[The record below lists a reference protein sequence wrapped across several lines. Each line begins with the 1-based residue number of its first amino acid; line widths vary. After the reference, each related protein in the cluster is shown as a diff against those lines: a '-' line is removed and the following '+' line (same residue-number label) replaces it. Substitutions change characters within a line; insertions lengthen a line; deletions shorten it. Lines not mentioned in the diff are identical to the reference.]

1 MEQKQSSDGG
11 SVCHQLPPLSA
22 KHPWFVAEN
31 LGADE
36 DSFRDQYFYTLHDP
50 LTKYQCQIPE
60 LLGRRIRGY
69 YHGWVILSDHLQN
82 VMWSLWNPVT
92 SKMIH
97 FPPLILNDGD
107 SESIR
112 ECCLSA
118 PPDDPSSVLLLTRS
132 NKPTFVFFRL
142 EGKRKKLRWIEMS
155 YASQLK
161 RLTSEDGDFIR
172 NLTCCNGKIYA
183 LNTEYS
189 FACFIIQLD
198 ILVKDKEV
206 LIKTL
211 LFGAYPTPS
220 WLRYDDVTYIMKGY
234 RTELF
239 CFKVAFYENRPEAV
253 CFYKLD
259 MTCVH

>member
-1 MEQKQSSDGG
+1 MDRINNMEVNPDGAVWGSPLGAHTILSNLYATNGKQDDVVGIRTSLEMKEQRKSRVMEQKQSSDGG

-22 KHPWFVAEN
+22 KHPWFVAQN

-107 SESIR
+107 SESIL

-118 PPDDPSSVLLLTRS
+118 PPDDPSSVLL
-132 NKPTFVFFRL
+132 
-142 EGKRKKLRWIEMS
+142 
-155 YASQLK
+155 
-161 RLTSEDGDFIR
+161 
-172 NLTCCNGKIYA
+172 
-183 LNTEYS
+183 
-189 FACFIIQLD
+189 
-198 ILVKDKEV
+198 
-206 LIKTL
+206 
-211 LFGAYPTPS
+211 
-220 WLRYDDVTYIMKGY
+220 
-234 RTELF
+234 
-239 CFKVAFYENRPEAV
+239 
-253 CFYKLD
+253 
-259 MTCVH
+259 